1 MTEREIRRALERR
14 FTRRTV
20 LRGAGAG
27 AAAAGLASF
36 LAACGGGSGGGA
48 KPTVDP
54 ATLFT
59 GQPGPTVH
67 FANWP
72 LYIDQAKV
80 NGQVTYPSMA
90 AFTDAT
96 GIAVDY
102 EAVIQSNEEFYGKI
116 QPQLAA
122 GDDTGWDIIVI
133 TEGRQFELL
142 TLNEWVLPLDH
153 ARTPNFNA
161 NAATFAKD
169 PAYDPGN
176 RYSMPWQSGLTGI
189 GVNTDLVNGSI
200 TKLDD
205 LADPAKV
212 GTNSVGMITSEMPD
226 LVMINL
232 GIDPGPSGP
241 DEWREAA
248 AWLLHQRE
256 SGTVRKYYDQGYVD
270 DFTAGNL
277 AATLAWSG
285 DVIYYNVWGGY
296 PNLQFVFPEGGALI
310 WVDNMMIPASATN
323 PVGAIQLMDW
333 VYQPEIAQKIT
344 EWVFYMTPCGGVK
357 DLIAAHAAEERAAGK
372 AALADKLD
380 ATATNENLF
389 PSDALLQRTKFRHY
403 VRSDEEAAEWDSIF
417 LPISQG

>member
-1 MTEREIRRALERR
+1 MTDRDLHRLLQHRL
-14 FTRRTV
+14 TRRGM

-27 AAAAGLASF
+27 AAAVSLSSF
-36 LAACGGGSGGGA
+36 LAACGGGPDGGGTA
-48 KPTVDP
+48 LDPT
-54 ATLFT
+54 TLYT
-59 GQPGPTVH
+59 GAPGPIVH

-80 NGQVTYPSMA
+80 NGEVTYPSLLA
-90 AFTDAT
+90 YTEAT
-96 GIAVDY
+96 GIEVDY
-102 EAVIQSNEEFYGKI
+102 EAVIQSNEEFYGKV

-133 TEGRQFELL
+133 TEGRQFTLL
-142 TLNEWVLPLDH
+142 TRNEWVLPLDH
-153 ARTPNFNA
+153 AKTPNFNA
-161 NAATFAKD
+161 NAATFARD

-176 RYSMPWQSGLTGI
+176 RFSMPWQSGLTGI
-189 GVNTDLVNGSI
+189 GVNTDLVNGPI

-232 GIDPGPSGP
+232 GIDPVTSGP

-248 AWLLHQRE
+248 DWLRFQRDA
-256 SGTVRKYYDQGYVD
+256 GTVRKYYDQGYVD
-270 DFTAGNL
+270 DLTAGNL

-285 DVIYYNVWGGY
+285 DVIYYGVWGGY

-323 PVGAIQLMDW
+323 PVGALQVMDW

-344 EWVFYMTPCGGVK
+344 EWVFYMSPCAGVQ
-357 DLIAAHAAEERAAGK
+357 DRIAAHAEEERAAGRTG
-372 AALADKLD
+372 LADKLA
-380 ATATNENLF
+380 ATARNENLF

-403 VRSDEEAAEWDSIF
+403 VQSDEEAAEWDSIF